1 MDLTQKTPKPKRN
14 KCHVWY
20 QPQLNSPSVLS
31 FYHILFNSEFIFL
44 LQQRVAKLELQ
55 YCDLQKE
62 NAEVQKN
69 LKDCHALLITAK
81 IDPGRKNTKI
91 YLSVSVSSVVSVRD
105 LTEIHLSFL
114 VLGERVGDTARQNE
128 SQRKEVMVCLFD
140 FTLHYDMFTL
150 GFYSLNI

>member
-1 MDLTQKTPKPKRN
+1 M
-14 KCHVWY
+14 
-20 QPQLNSPSVLS
+20 LS
-31 FYHILFNSEFIFL
+31 FYPILFNSEFIFL

-62 NAEVQKN
+62 KAEVQKN

-91 YLSVSVSSVVSVRD
+91 YFSVSSVVSVRD